1 MKAVEFFGSSGHNN
15 HTVDSQAAE
24 FLERA
29 NRILKQ
35 LRSQEF
41 KAVRKPVWLTW
52 LPKGAGPFWKKLFSD
67 PKVEAFW
74 FSPKRLLRISPSL
87 RRSADHK
94 NHIAAMNRIEIII
107 FNPKAKHL
115 LKATDEEIRELLRH
129 ELLHIELQRGHDQ
142 EFLNAALEREIFVH
156 TRDILAN
163 IEDIDLNRAIDYLE
177 DTSLN

>member
-1 MKAVEFFGSSGHNN
+1 MHNN
-15 HTVDSQAAE
+15 ITVNSPDTE
-24 FLERA
+24 FLKRA

-35 LRSQEF
+35 LRRQEF
-41 KAVRKPVWLTW
+41 KAIKKPVWLTW

-74 FSPKRLLRISPSL
+74 FSPKRLLRLSPSVMG
-87 RRSADHK
+87 SPDHK
-94 NHIAAMNRIEIII
+94 KHLAAINRIEIII

-115 LKATDEEIRELLRH
+115 LEASDEQIIELLRH

-163 IEDIDLNRAIDYLE
+163 IENVDLNRAIDYLE
-177 DTSLN
+177 DISQK